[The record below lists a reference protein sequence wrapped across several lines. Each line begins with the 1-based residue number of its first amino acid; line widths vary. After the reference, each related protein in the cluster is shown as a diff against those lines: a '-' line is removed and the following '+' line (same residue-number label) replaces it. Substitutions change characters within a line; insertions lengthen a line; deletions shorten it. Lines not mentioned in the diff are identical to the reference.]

1 MIQLTLIWHYK
12 YIVEAEVC
20 NYPWDTWG
28 NLTSDNNWWE
38 YVTQQYADSCQIN
51 SGSGYFNDLNNG
63 ITNGWDWY
71 EVDGGRQDY
80 MNYFRYCKEFTLEL
94 SNDKTPNPNDLPD
107 LWDANYPSLLNY
119 MEQSLYGL
127 RGIVTDSI
135 SGNPLKVRV
144 EISGHDIDSSHV
156 YSNLPVGNY
165 HRYLYQGNYN
175 ITFSK
180 VGYHSKTININIL
193 NNSTHLEDVQLVPV
207 NFVSINDI
215 SKKENKLFMD
225 LLGRKNKKGNLIF
238 KYSNGKIQK
247 SIPIKK

>member
-1 MIQLTLIWHYK
+1 MLL
-12 YIVEAEVC
+12 
-20 NYPWDTWG
+20 
-28 NLTSDNNWWE
+28 NNI
-38 YVTQQYADSCQIN
+38 DSCQIN

-107 LWDANYPSLLNY
+107 LWEANYPSLLNY

-193 NNSTHLEDVQLVPV
+193 NNSTHTEHVQLVPV

-215 SKKENKLFMD
+215 SKKENKLFID
-225 LLGRKNKKGNLIF
+225 LLGRK
-238 KYSNGKIQK
+238 
-247 SIPIKK
+247 IKKEI